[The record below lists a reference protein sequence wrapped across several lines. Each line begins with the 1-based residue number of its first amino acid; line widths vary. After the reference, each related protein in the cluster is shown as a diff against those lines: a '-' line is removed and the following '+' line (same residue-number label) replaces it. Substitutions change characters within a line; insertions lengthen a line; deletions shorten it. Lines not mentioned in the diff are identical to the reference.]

1 MSIRAFALIT
11 PCLCFGST
19 ALADTGSPWET
30 ELELESVTVV
40 TPISDSDSELEVEP
54 LTGEISIHGTTE
66 KVLENGVRLRA
77 RGALR
82 LQADPPS
89 RPGGIGGFGAAELAP
104 VGAFSG
110 LSTATPI
117 EENETRAR
125 LESAYFQIDGG
136 YGEVRIGKDQ
146 GVGARFYE
154 GAKSVFSHTRLDSSL
169 LDPTGLSTV
178 RTRHDLT
185 GPSAKVSYASPR
197 LIGLR
202 GGISYTPDAKAD
214 GLDRRPAA
222 GTGGLAPDIENAV
235 ELALNGTRRLRESGW
250 RFDVGLAWSSA
261 DVSNR
266 TSLTNYQQVDTWSA
280 GTRIEKDDWTFG
292 ASWLGSDNGLSQSD
306 YQAWSAGLH
315 RTAFGSEF
323 SFEYGQSTDDGVQ
336 LDTKSFRAG
345 AAREFGRG
353 TKLAIGY
360 VEDRGERLAQ
370 NWTSQGVVV
379 EITLSQEIVEITGN

>member
-1 MSIRAFALIT
+1 MLIRALALVT
-11 PCLCFGST
+11 PCLWST
-19 ALADTGSPWET
+19 SAALADTGSPWEA
-30 ELELESVTVV
+30 ELEMESVTVV
-40 TPISDSDSELEVEP
+40 TPFYDTESPIEVEP
-54 LTGEISIHGTTE
+54 LTAEISLIGMTE

-82 LQADPPS
+82 LQADHPV
-89 RPGGIGGFGAAELAP
+89 RPGGIGGFGNTPLSP

-110 LSTATPI
+110 LSASPPVADSDP
-117 EENETRAR
+117 RAR
-125 LESAYFQIDGG
+125 LETAYFQIDGG
-136 YGEVRIGKDQ
+136 YGEVRIGRDQ
-146 GVGARFYE
+146 GVGARFHE
-154 GAKSVFSHTRLDSSL
+154 GAKSVFSHARLDSSL

-202 GGISYTPDAKAD
+202 GGISYTPSADAE

-222 GTGGLAPDIENAV
+222 GIGGIAPETENAI
-235 ELALNGTRRLRESGW
+235 EIALNGTRRLRESGW

-266 TSLTNYQQVDTWSA
+266 NVLAAYQQIDTWSA

-292 ASWLGSDNGLSQSD
+292 ASWLGSDNGLDQSD
-306 YQAWSAGLH
+306 YRAWSAGLH
-315 RTAFGSEF
+315 REAFGGAF

-336 LDTKSFRAG
+336 LDSQSFRVG
-345 AAREFGRG
+345 AAREFGSG
-353 TKLAIGY
+353 TKIAFGY
-360 VEDRGERLAQ
+360 LEDRTERLAQ
-370 NWTSQGVVV
+370 NWESRGVVV

>member
-1 MSIRAFALIT
+1 MSIRALALIA
-11 PCLCFGST
+11 PCIWSASA
-19 ALADTGSPWET
+19 ALADTGSPWEA

-40 TPISDSDSELEVEP
+40 TPFNETDSSIGVEP
-54 LTGEISIHGTTE
+54 LTGEVSLSGTAD

-82 LQADPPS
+82 LQADHPT
-89 RPGGIGGFGAAELAP
+89 RPGGIGGFGDSPLAP

-110 LSTATPI
+110 LSSSLPI
-117 EENETRAR
+117 EDSEPRAR
-125 LESAYFQIDGG
+125 LESAYVQIDGG
-136 YGEVRIGKDQ
+136 YGEVRVGKDQ

-154 GAKSVFSHTRLDSSL
+154 GAKSVFSHARLDSAL

-185 GPSAKVSYASPR
+185 GPSAKISYASPR

-202 GGISYTPDAKAD
+202 GGISYTPSADAD

-222 GTGGLAPDIENAV
+222 GTGGVAPDIENAV
-235 ELALNGTRRLRESGW
+235 EFALNGTRRLRESGW

-261 DVSNR
+261 DVANR
-266 TSLTNYQQVDTWSA
+266 NTLTAYQQIDTWSA

-292 ASWLGSDNGLSQSD
+292 ASWLGSDNGLDQSD
-306 YQAWSAGLH
+306 YHAWSAGLH
-315 RTAFGSEF
+315 REAFGSEF

-336 LDTKSFRAG
+336 LDSQSFRVG
-345 AAREFGRG
+345 AARAFGPG
-353 TKLAIGY
+353 AKIALGY
-360 VEDRGERLAQ
+360 LEDRTERLAQ
-370 NWTSQGVVV
+370 NWQSRGVVV

>member
-1 MSIRAFALIT
+1 MTIRAIALLT
-11 PCLCFGST
+11 PCFCVGT
-19 ALADTGSPWET
+19 VALADTGSPWEA

-40 TPISDSDSELEVEP
+40 TPFSDTDAAIEVEP
-54 LTGEISIHGTTE
+54 LTAEVSLSGTTE

-82 LQADPPS
+82 LQADHPS
-89 RPGGIGGFGAAELAP
+89 RPGGVGGFGDQPLAP

-110 LSTATPI
+110 LSAATPI
-117 EENETRAR
+117 EESETRAR

-146 GVGARFYE
+146 GVGARFHE

-169 LDPTGLSTV
+169 LDPTGLSAV

-185 GPSAKVSYASPR
+185 GPSAKISYASPR

-202 GGISYTPDAKAD
+202 GGISYTPDAEAD

-222 GTGGLAPDIENAV
+222 GTGGIGPKTENAV
-235 ELALNGTRRLRESGW
+235 EIALNGTRRLRESGW

-266 TSLTNYQQVDTWSA
+266 NNLTAYQQVDTWSA

-292 ASWLGSDNGLSQSD
+292 ASWLGSDNGLAESD

-315 RTAFGSEF
+315 KAAFGAEF
-323 SFEYGQSTDDGVQ
+323 SFEYGQSTDDGAA
-336 LDTKSFRAG
+336 LDSESFRFG
-345 AAREFGRG
+345 AAREFGPG
-353 TKLAIGY
+353 TKIALGY
-360 VEDRGERLAQ
+360 LEDRSERFAQ
-370 NWTSQGVVV
+370 NWESRGVVV
-379 EITLSQEIVEITGN
+379 EITLSQRIVGITGN